1 MYRKVFKEGWVIIL
15 CSFIPGCNNQQHI
28 IVEKDTVL
36 SVNVTEATLP
46 FTKDSSQK
54 QYDNTAHAIHREITS
69 ADEQYLS
76 LTIPDY
82 SEIVFHYENSKE
94 TSDYVNALKQ
104 YFIAKKC
111 SINGNDIIEDT
122 TTEVKSRR
130 FYMQHVGDNRFVITV
145 YDEYGNEH
153 HP

>member
-15 CSFIPGCNNQQHI
+15 CSFITGCNNQQHI

-36 SVNVTEATLP
+36 AVNVSEAILP

-54 QYDNTAHAIHREITS
+54 RGDNAAHTIAREITA

-94 TSDYVNALKQ
+94 TADYVNALKQ
-104 YFIAKKC
+104 YFIARKC
-111 SINGNDIIEDT
+111 SINGNDIIENT
-122 TTEVKSRR
+122 TQEVKSRR
-130 FYMQHVGDNRFVITV
+130 FYIQHVGDNRFVITV
-145 YDEYGNEH
+145 YNEYGNEH